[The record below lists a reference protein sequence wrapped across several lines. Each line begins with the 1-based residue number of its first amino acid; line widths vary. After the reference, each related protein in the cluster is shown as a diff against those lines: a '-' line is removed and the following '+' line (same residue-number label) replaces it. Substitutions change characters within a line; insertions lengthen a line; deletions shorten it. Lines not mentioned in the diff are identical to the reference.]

1 MVIVNMVTEE
11 VDGILE
17 KIIDDYA
24 EHLLRLAYFYVKN
37 QHVAEDIVQEV
48 FIKFSEQAQ
57 AYEER
62 GQLRAYL
69 STLTINKSKDYLKS
83 WHYKKCILQEKLFLT
98 QAKKQRDALIEAEE
112 RSQIGAA
119 ILKLPLTYRE
129 PILLYYYEELKI
141 ADIAQVLE
149 LPENTVKTRLKRAR
163 EALKP
168 HLREEWEVLLH
179 E

>member
-1 MVIVNMVTEE
+1 MVIVNKVTEG

-17 KIIDDYA
+17 KIIDDHA

-48 FIKFSEQAQ
+48 FIKFSEH

-83 WHYKKCILQEKLFLT
+83 WHYKKCLLQEKLFLT

-119 ILKLPLTYRE
+119 ILNLPLTYRE
-129 PILLYYYEELKI
+129 PILLYYYEEMKI
-141 ADIAQVLE
+141 ADIAQVLA